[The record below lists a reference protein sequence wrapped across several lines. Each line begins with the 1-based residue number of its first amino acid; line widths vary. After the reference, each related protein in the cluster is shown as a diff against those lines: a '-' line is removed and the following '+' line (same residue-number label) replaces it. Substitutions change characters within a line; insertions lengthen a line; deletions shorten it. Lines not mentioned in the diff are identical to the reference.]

1 MFKCVCHAFL
11 LDFVNLNVKSLDHFD
26 HHWAVP
32 TALPPTATYTLST
45 SISGSYEPLES
56 SRPPSSSSTPNS
68 NPFYSIVVS
77 ALDLLLLAGGC
88 LCRFKV
94 LLVISHTRAWTPFT
108 IMHDGFGSST
118 RSWKAQYNYTSRLHP
133 PAADAGASSS
143 LSHYTDGSEEY
154 SLLFTLGHGTVV
166 TQLSSV

>member
-1 MFKCVCHAFL
+1 M
-11 LDFVNLNVKSLDHFD
+11 NLNVKSLDHFE

-68 NPFYSIVVS
+68 NPFYYIVVS

-108 IMHDGFGSST
+108 IMHEGFGSST
-118 RSWKAQYNYTSRLHP
+118 RNWKAQHNYASGLYP
-133 PAADAGASSS
+133 PAANTDAPSNFSRCTTAP
-143 LSHYTDGSEEY
+143 ERY
-154 SLLFTLGHGTVV
+154 SLLFTPGHGTIV
-166 TQLSSV
+166 T